1 MLVGLGAAEVQD
13 LGEMSERGVGDSAGL
28 GRTLELVE
36 SSQYVVGV
44 QLRRWPF
51 SEPCCLVAFVV
62 DLREAADL
70 AAVCLGLVQGG
81 GRHDGA
87 GQAVAADRVVQ
98 VDFVD
103 RGSFSLVLCP
113 ICGDGSNGTRN

>member
-1 MLVGLGAAEVQD
+1 
-13 LGEMSERGVGDSAGL
+13 SAGSGL
-28 GRTLELVE
+28 ALELVE
-36 SSQYVVGV
+36 SRQYVVGV
-44 QLRRWPF
+44 QLRWWPL

-62 DLREAADL
+62 DFREAADL
-70 AAVCLGLVQGG
+70 AAVGLGLVQGG

-103 RGSFSLVLCP
+103 RGSFVSEGRSEEHTSELQSRENLVCRLLLE
-113 ICGDGSNGTRN
+113 

>member
-1 MLVGLGAAEVQD
+1 FFYSPPPTHV
-13 LGEMSERGVGDSAGL
+13 S
-28 GRTLELVE
+28 TLSLHDALPI
-36 SSQYVVGV
+36 S
-44 QLRRWPF
+44 L

-62 DLREAADL
+62 DFREAADL
-70 AAVCLGLVQGG
+70 AAVGLGLVQGG

-103 RGSFSLVLCP
+103 RGSFVSE
-113 ICGDGSNGTRN
+113 GDGEAGVAHLADAAGSSGGCGEHGGGL